1 MHEFVAPV
9 SHPRPKSGIQCI
21 LNAAQEDLY
30 KHAPG
35 PRRGA
40 AANLMVELPQNFDVR
55 IIGAED
61 SSDCNLSLHFQE
73 IADFIEAGRAKGGV
87 VVHCA
92 AGISRASTSCMAYMM
107 MKEHWSLD
115 AAFRKVHAVRNIVHP
130 NDGFWRQLR
139 DLEAS
144 LKASGVELRSLP
156 EDWCPPEQPSRPE
169 DEKGEVRNFSS
180 SRSETMEMLAS
191 LEQDI
196 TTTRSFIT
204 HFLTARIVPKAGV
217 KAQEVQQ
224 ALLKLESPG
233 VRVEECDV
241 QSPEA
246 VLLRAG
252 LVHSM
257 THSAF
262 LKLLEGVH
270 GVQGAEVE

>member
-1 MHEFVAPV
+1 MGAG
-9 SHPRPKSGIQCI
+9 KSVHRIDEGFFICGVDALSDVKYLKTLGIQCI

-115 AAFRKVHAVRNIVHP
+115 AAFRKVHAVRRLGLAN
-130 NDGFWRQLR
+130 
-139 DLEAS
+139 
-144 LKASGVELRSLP
+144 
-156 EDWCPPEQPSRPE
+156 
-169 DEKGEVRNFSS
+169 
-180 SRSETMEMLAS
+180 EM
-191 LEQDI
+191 
-196 TTTRSFIT
+196 
-204 HFLTARIVPKAGV
+204 
-217 KAQEVQQ
+217 
-224 ALLKLESPG
+224 
-233 VRVEECDV
+233 
-241 QSPEA
+241 
-246 VLLRAG
+246 
-252 LVHSM
+252 
-257 THSAF
+257 
-262 LKLLEGVH
+262 
-270 GVQGAEVE
+270 